1 MTVTIPTTDLV
12 GILADTV
19 PFASPDTEVPV
30 LNAIR
35 VEWDGAALHAMST
48 DRYRIAWSTWN
59 PDDEPDDDR
68 QDDLFADWGA
78 DDIFEKWHV
87 HIALD
92 DAKDIIGAYKLPAK
106 EAGGVAVS
114 VRRVV
119 DAAGEQLV
127 VDRSRLTGHSA
138 ITMVVRCMAVD
149 PDPDIRGLL
158 ARHDVAEPVRQITY
172 NARFLADF
180 AKVRQQGPLRMTHT
194 PSGMTLVAIGE
205 RFVGAIQAVKEA
217 GTDG

>member
-1 MTVTIPTTDLV
+1 MTVTIPTTDLC

-35 VEWDGAALHAMST
+35 IEWDGNALHAMAT
-48 DRYRIAWSTWN
+48 DRYRIAWSTWD
-59 PDDEPDDDR
+59 PDDEPDDD
-68 QDDLFADWGA
+68 QQGDLFADWGT
-78 DDIFEKWHV
+78 DDTGEQWHAY
-87 HIALD
+87 IALD

-119 DAAGEQLV
+119 DGAGEQLV

-138 ITMVVRCMAVD
+138 ITMVVRCVAADV
-149 PDPDIRGLL
+149 DPDIRGLL
-158 ARHDVAEPVRQITY
+158 AKHDVAEPVRQIAY

-180 AKVRQQGPLRMTHT
+180 AKVRQRGSLRMMHT
-194 PSGMTLVAIGE
+194 PSGMTLVAIGD

-217 GTDG
+217 TDG